1 MESPGPLVDSSH
13 RRPANRGTSQR
24 DRTRLAG
31 GIALRSKASEPRTLE
46 RAFRQRLLNA
56 LRRLVEIVVA
66 LVALIATGPIML
78 VIYIIIK
85 LDSPGPALFR
95 QERVGLN
102 GKLIMFCKFRTMYSN
117 ARELYPELYTYKYS
131 AEEIRRVRLK
141 QIDDPRV
148 TRVGKWLRR
157 STLDELPNFWSLL
170 MGDVAIVGPR
180 PDIAGVLPYFTQAQM
195 VKFSVKPGIT
205 GLAQTRGRGRLR
217 FQHQIR
223 YDMFYAKKKSFWLD
237 VIIVVQTIKI
247 MFTSDG
253 AF

>member
-1 MESPGPLVDSSH
+1 
-13 RRPANRGTSQR
+13 
-24 DRTRLAG
+24 
-31 GIALRSKASEPRTLE
+31 
-46 RAFRQRLLNA
+46 LLNA
-56 LRRLVEIVVA
+56 LQRPVEIVVA
-66 LVALIATGPIML
+66 LVALIATGPILL
-78 VIYIIIK
+78 VICIIIK
-85 LDSPGPALFR
+85 LDS
-95 QERVGLN
+95 
-102 GKLIMFCKFRTMYSN
+102 RTMYSN
-117 ARELYPELYTYKYS
+117 ARELYPELYTYKYT

-157 STLDELPNFWSLL
+157 STLDELPNFWNLL

-180 PDIAGVLPYFTQAQM
+180 PDIAGVLPYFTPAQM
-195 VKFSVKPGIT
+195 VKFSVKPGIS

-223 YDMFYAKKKSFWLD
+223 YDIFYAKKKSFWLD
-237 VIIVVQTIKI
+237 VFIVLQTIKI